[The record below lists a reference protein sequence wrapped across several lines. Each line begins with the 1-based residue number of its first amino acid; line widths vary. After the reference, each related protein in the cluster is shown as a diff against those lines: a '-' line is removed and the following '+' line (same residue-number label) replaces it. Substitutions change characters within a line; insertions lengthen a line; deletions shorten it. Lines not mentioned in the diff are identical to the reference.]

1 MTDSSLNTFEAQQQG
16 RPTGPLVRGYEV
28 VIGFETHAQLSTAS
42 KIFSRASTA
51 FGAEPNT
58 QACAV
63 DMALPGTLPVMNRGA
78 VERAIRLGLAL
89 GSTIAPRSVFARK
102 NYFYPD
108 LPKGYQISQ
117 FEIPVVQGGA
127 VSFFVGDEPRTV
139 RLVRAHLEE
148 DAGKSLHEDFV
159 GQSGIDLNRAGTPL
173 LEIVTEPDMRSTAEA
188 VAYARE
194 LHKLVTWIGICDGN
208 MQEGS
213 FRCDANVSVRKPG
226 DRLGTRREIKNL
238 NSFKFMQQ
246 AIDYEIRW
254 QIEELEDGRAVQ
266 QATVLFDPDTG
277 ETRAMRTK
285 EDAADYRYFP
295 DPDLPPL
302 VIAPEWIER
311 VRGEM
316 PELPR
321 AMAERYV
328 QSHGLSAYDAAQ
340 LTQSVALARY
350 FDAVVAAGATPKLAS
365 NWIQG
370 EISKRLN
377 AQEIGIERTPVSAD
391 QLAGLIGRIADGTI
405 SNNAAR
411 QLLDALWKAGSVT
424 TASAHV
430 ADSDDVLVA
439 TGNVESID
447 AMIDRLGLRQMN
459 DSSALESIVDEV
471 LGKNEKNIAE
481 YRAGKDKAF
490 NALVGQVMK
499 ASQGK
504 ANPAQVNALLKAR
517 LDG

>member
-1 MTDSSLNTFEAQQQG
+1 MSK
-16 RPTGPLVRGYEV
+16 LVQGYEV
-28 VIGFETHAQLSTAS
+28 VIGFETHTQLSTQS

-63 DMALPGTLPVMNRGA
+63 DLALPGTLPVMNVGA
-78 VERAIRLGLAL
+78 VERAIEFGLAVNAH
-89 GSTIAPRSVFARK
+89 IAERSVFARK

-117 FEIPVVQGGA
+117 FEIPVVQGGE
-127 VSFFVGDEPRTV
+127 VSFFFEEGKETVRKTV

-173 LEIVTEPDMRSTAEA
+173 LEIVTEPDMRSSDEA
-188 VAYARE
+188 VAYAKE
-194 LHKLVTWIGICDGN
+194 LHKIVTWIGICDGN

-226 DRLGTRREIKNL
+226 AELGTRREIKNL

-246 AIDYEIRW
+246 AIDYEVRW
-254 QIEELEDGRAVQ
+254 QIEQIEDGHAIQ

-302 VIAPEWIER
+302 CVARDWVER
-311 VRGEM
+311 VKCEM
-316 PELPR
+316 AELPR
-321 AMAERYV
+321 VMAERFVTQYK
-328 QSHGLSAYDAAQ
+328 LPEYDATT
-340 LTQSVALARY
+340 LTQSKAMAAY
-350 FDAVVAAGATPKLAS
+350 FETAAQVCEQPKLAS
-365 NWIQG
+365 NWVMG
-370 EISKRLN
+370 EVSRRLN
-377 AQEIGIERTPVSAD
+377 TNDGGLYTIPVSAT
-391 QLAGLIGRIADGTI
+391 QLGALIERIHDNTI
-405 SNNAAR
+405 SNNAAKDVF
-411 QLLDALWKAGSVT
+411 DALWNDAATSSTDKAAALQQVD
-424 TASAHV
+424 AV
-430 ADSDDVLVA
+430 
-439 TGNVESID
+439 ID
-447 AMIDRLGLRQMN
+447 AKGLKQMN
-459 DSSALESIVDEV
+459 DSGALEAIIDEV
-471 LGKNEKNIAE
+471 LAANPDNVTQ

-490 NALVGQVMK
+490 NALVGQAMK
-499 ASQGK
+499 ASKGK
-504 ANPAQVNALLKAR
+504 ANPAQVNEMLKKK
-517 LDG
+517 LS

>member
-1 MTDSSLNTFEAQQQG
+1 MTTQSKSL
-16 RPTGPLVRGYEV
+16 LVQGYEV
-28 VIGFETHAQLSTAS
+28 VIGFETHAQLSTQS
-42 KIFSRASTA
+42 KIFSRARIA

-63 DMALPGTLPVMNRGA
+63 DMALPGTLPVMNRAA
-78 VERAIRLGLAL
+78 VDRAIRFGLAV
-89 GSTIAPRSVFARK
+89 GSHIAPRSIFARK

-117 FEIPVVQGGA
+117 FEIPVVQGGE
-127 VSFFVGDEPRTV
+127 VSFYVGDEQKTV

-148 DAGKSLHEDFV
+148 DAGKSLHEDFH

-173 LEIVTEPDMRSTAEA
+173 LEIVTEPDMRSTEEA
-188 VAYARE
+188 VAYAKE
-194 LHKLVTWIGICDGN
+194 LHKIVTWIGICDGN

-226 DRLGTRREIKNL
+226 APLGTRREIKNL

-254 QIEELEDGRAVQ
+254 QIEQIEDGHAIQ

-302 VIAPEWIER
+302 LIARDWVEQ
-311 VRGEM
+311 VKGEM

-321 AMAERYV
+321 AMATRFVADY
-328 QSHGLSAYDAAQ
+328 GLPEYDASQ
-340 LTQSVALARY
+340 LTLSRE
-350 FDAVVAAGATPKLAS
+350 VAAYFEDTAKASGQPKLSS
-365 NWIQG
+365 NWVMG
-370 EISKRLN
+370 ELSRRLN
-377 AQEIGIERTPVSAD
+377 ADEKDVTQSPVGSE
-391 QLAGLIGRIADGTI
+391 QLAKLIQRIADGTI
-405 SNNAAR
+405 SNAAGR
-411 QLLDALWKAGSVT
+411 QVFEALWTGE
-424 TASAHV
+424 SA
-430 ADSDDVLVA
+430 DVDA
-439 TGNVESID
+439 TIEAKGLKQMNDTGALEKIIDEVIAANPGNVE
-447 AMIDRLGLRQMN
+447 QY
-459 DSSALESIVDEV
+459 
-471 LGKNEKNIAE
+471 K
-481 YRAGKDKAF
+481 AGKDKAF

-499 ASQGK
+499 ASKGK
-504 ANPAQVNALLKAR
+504 ANPGQVNQLLKQK
-517 LDG
+517 LG